1 MKKSYKVV
9 IVDWLDAKQGG
20 DWAEQSDIDK
30 MAPEP
35 SKSVGFLVRDDD
47 IAVVVAQTKN
57 TGHLGDC
64 LIIPR
69 GMVRRVTV
77 VK

>member
-1 MKKSYKVV
+1 MKKHPVV
-9 IVDWLDAKQGG
+9 LIDWIDAKQGG
-20 DWAEQSDIDK
+20 DWAVQDDVDK
-30 MAPEP
+30 MKPEP

-47 IAVVVAQTKN
+47 EAVVVAQTQN
-57 TGHLGDC
+57 TDHLGDC

-77 VK
+77 LK